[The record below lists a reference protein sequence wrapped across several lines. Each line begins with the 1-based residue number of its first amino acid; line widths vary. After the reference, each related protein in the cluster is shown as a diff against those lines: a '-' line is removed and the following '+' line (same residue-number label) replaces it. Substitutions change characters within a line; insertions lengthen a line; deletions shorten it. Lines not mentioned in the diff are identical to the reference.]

1 MLVENGVEM
10 LIRAANREQGIGIK
24 FGWQVKKIAFH
35 SYTDVRIT
43 NLLINLDSRKLMPW
57 AISSKLF

>member
-24 FGWQVKKIAFH
+24 FAGK
-35 SYTDVRIT
+35 
-43 NLLINLDSRKLMPW
+43 SRKLHFTLIPTCVLLTYL
-57 AISSKLF
+57 ST